1 MVSLSR
7 IAFNVS
13 AIISNIL
20 LPKML
25 TGGSWNLGA
34 KTAFMFAGT
43 NALIWIWCI
52 FRLPETKDRT
62 FREIDFLFEESG
74 LHPRKWRKATID
86 VFEDVSNNQ
95 KMTGVE
101 RKTAVEHVEY
111 SP

>member
-1 MVSLSR
+1 
-7 IAFNVS
+7 
-13 AIISNIL
+13 
-20 LPKML
+20 ML